1 MNNMPDDQKTTDSVF
16 QLVMAVA
23 KRSKQ
28 LNRMSKERGLPPNQV
43 ASIKTR
49 HIKPP
54 TIALDEFMYGKI
66 IISSKASKGV
76 EEKSDDLISEESSH
90 ESNGFTLATSN

>member
-1 MNNMPDDQKTTDSVF
+1 MNNTSDDQKTTDSIF

-43 ASIKTR
+43 AAIKTK

-54 TIALDEFMYGKI
+54 TIALDEVVQGKI
-66 IISSKASKGV
+66 IYSNEDNK
-76 EEKSDDLISEESSH
+76 EETKDSDALLSEESSH
-90 ESNGFTLATSN
+90 EANDFTLATSN